1 VLLTSHDP
9 LAAIAIGCSL
19 FAIVMTS
26 VMLGSL
32 LPFGFAN
39 LSVDPAHA
47 GTSIQVSRAYYQ
59 SALLS

>member
-1 VLLTSHDP
+1 MLLTSHDP